1 MLLYAGFFGPITEE
15 FFFRGAGLRGLE
27 RYGKVFAIVMTAI
40 LFGLFH
46 ANFDQL
52 FFASIIGLG
61 FGYIAFEYNIWWAIF
76 YHIFNNFVISQGL
89 HYVAYHVDEGLAN
102 WLQIGVLAIGSIVM
116 IVVIATKWPAI
127 KAYIQVNKPQPGV
140 FQRALASFW
149 FWFFVLFTILMSIVP
164 YVIPIF
170 QMANLKG

>member
-1 MLLYAGFFGPITEE
+1 MPLNTISG
-15 FFFRGAGLRGLE
+15 
-27 RYGKVFAIVMTAI
+27 
-40 LFGLFH
+40 GLF
-46 ANFDQL
+46 
-52 FFASIIGLG
+52 SITFSIT
-61 FGYIAFEYNIWWAIF
+61 
-76 YHIFNNFVISQGL
+76 FVISQGL

-116 IVVIATKWPAI
+116 IVVLATKWPAI
-127 KAYIQVNKPQPGV
+127 KAYIQANKPQPGV